1 MLTSPRMSTPEAS
14 PLPAGSTPA
23 GSAAAAANRYT
34 LRDPETFFQAQKRN
48 RRGTWRMSAL
58 TAFAA
63 FVMGIPLTLV
73 LTPLLYAMALFAAE
87 VFNRFI
93 SPLPPE
99 FWQAANDLAKFGA
112 RIADFVFQQRG
123 ALDPQEIALGLLLV
137 LGPGMALAF
146 ALWTGMLL
154 LFRHGG
160 VGGTLASMNARE
172 PNQADLKELQLADAA
187 QEMAIAAGLPAPRLM
202 LIDTPGANAA
212 AVGTSPDDARIV
224 LSRRLLD
231 DLDRDE
237 LQALLAHLIASIG
250 NGDLSIA
257 FKVTSVFE
265 TCGLILTIINAPFGK
280 NSRTA
285 LWRLIRY
292 SLTGGSALKK
302 AADAE
307 EVADLLGDTL
317 DTQNSDIERFFN
329 QRNPGLIRKFL
340 RLCLF
345 PFQFTNIAVE
355 LTLWCFLNVLLGPCM
370 ALLWR
375 TRRYLADAGAVEF
388 TRNPDALARAL
399 QRLSQDRT
407 TIEGGAWASHLF
419 VVNPQGDS
427 TLRGETES
435 PEKWRKAIQAWQAT
449 ASVGGAAASA
459 NVKSGDNEYLRL
471 RKEMIATGMAA
482 FNGNP
487 AAMARM
493 QAFAQAMGGDAELEL
508 HNIPNINDLLLAR
521 QGDRA
526 AIARLRAQSLQH
538 RQQEP
543 GVPNKGRTGLQTH
556 SILSFHPPLEKR
568 ARRLNKL
575 GARVVVSGRKWGPI
589 MTVFMTLI
597 YAIGA
602 VAFTFVGAVMV
613 FAIALMI
620 GLNLLFLTI
629 WLSVIHWAFAQDW
642 SANFEA
648 IGKVIGQLINAF
660 NSRR

>member
-1 MLTSPRMSTPEAS
+1 MS
-14 PLPAGSTPA
+14 G
-23 GSAAAAANRYT
+23 
-34 LRDPETFFQAQKRN
+34 
-48 RRGTWRMSAL
+48 L

-73 LTPLLYAMALFAAE
+73 LTPLLYALTLFAAE

-99 FWQAANDLAKFGA
+99 FWQAANNLAKFGA
-112 RIADFVFQQRG
+112 RIADFVLQQRG
-123 ALDPQEIALGLLLV
+123 TLDPQEMALGLLLV

-172 PNQADLKELQLADAA
+172 PNQADLKELQLADVA
-187 QEMAIAAGLPAPRLM
+187 QEMAIAAGLPAPRVM
-202 LIDTPGANAA
+202 LIDTPAANAA

-250 NGDLSIA
+250 NGDLGIA

-329 QRNPGLIRKFL
+329 QGNPGLIRKAM
-340 RLCLF
+340 RLFLF

-355 LTLWCFLNVLLGPCM
+355 ITLWCFLNALLGPCM

-407 TIEGGAWASHLF
+407 TIDGGAWASHLF

-427 TLRGETES
+427 SLRGSGASDEQM
-435 PEKWRKAIQAWQAT
+435 RKAAQAWQAT
-449 ASVGGAAASA
+449 ANLGGAVASA
-459 NVKSGDNEYLRL
+459 NAKPGENEYLRL
-471 RKEMIATGMAA
+471 RKEMMATGMAA
-482 FNGNP
+482 FGGNG
-487 AAMARM
+487 AAMVRM
-493 QAFAQAMGGDAELEL
+493 QAFAKAMGGDAEMEL
-508 HNIPNINDLLLAR
+508 HNLPNINDLLLAR

-526 AIARLRAQSLQH
+526 AIARLRAQRIQQ
-538 RQQEP
+538 RQQP

-556 SILSFHPPLEKR
+556 SFLSFHPPLEKR
-568 ARRLNKL
+568 AKRLNKM
-575 GARVVVSGRKWGPI
+575 GAKLVVSGQKWGPI
-589 MTVFMTLI
+589 MMVFMTLI
-597 YAIGA
+597 YAVGA
-602 VAFTFVGAVMV
+602 VAFTFLGAMMLFV
-613 FAIALMI
+613 IALMI
-620 GLNLLFLTI
+620 GLNLLFLTL

-642 SANFEA
+642 PANFAA
-648 IGKVIGQLINAF
+648 ISKVIGQIINAF
-660 NSRR
+660 NNRR

>member
-1 MLTSPRMSTPEAS
+1 MSTPGPT
-14 PLPAGSTPA
+14 PLQA
-23 GSAAAAANRYT
+23 GSARAGSSGAANPYT
-34 LRDPETFFQAQKRN
+34 LRDPETFFHAQKRN
-48 RRGTWRMSAL
+48 RRATWRMSAL
-58 TAFAA
+58 TGFAA

-73 LTPLLYAMALFAAE
+73 LTPLLYALTLFAAE

-99 FWQAANDLAKFGA
+99 FWQAANNLAKFGA
-112 RIADFVFQQRG
+112 RIADFVLNQRG
-123 ALDPQEIALGLLLV
+123 TLDPQEMALGLLLI

-160 VGGTLASMNARE
+160 VGGTLASMNARD
-172 PNQADLKELQLADAA
+172 PNQADLKELQLADVA
-187 QEMAIAAGLPAPRLM
+187 QEMAIAAGLPAPKVM
-202 LIDTPGANAA
+202 LIDTPAANAA

-231 DLDRDE
+231 ELDRDE

-250 NGDLSIA
+250 NGDLGIA

-317 DTQNSDIERFFN
+317 DAQNSDIERFFN
-329 QRNPGLIRKFL
+329 QGNPGLIRKAL
-340 RLCLF
+340 RLLLF

-355 LTLWCFLNVLLGPCM
+355 ITLWCFLNALLGPCM

-399 QRLSQDRT
+399 QRLSADRT
-407 TIEGGAWASHLF
+407 TIDGGAWASHLF

-427 TLRGETES
+427 SLRGSGASDEQM
-435 PEKWRKAIQAWQAT
+435 RKAAQAWQST
-449 ASVGGAAASA
+449 ANLGGAVAAA
-459 NVKSGDNEYLRL
+459 NARPGENEYLRL
-471 RKEMIATGMAA
+471 RKEMMATGMAA
-482 FNGNP
+482 FGGNP

-493 QAFAQAMGGDAELEL
+493 QAFATAMGGDAEMEL
-508 HNIPNINDLLLAR
+508 HNLPNMNDLLLAR

-526 AIARLRAQSLQH
+526 AIARLRTQRMQQ
-538 RQQEP
+538 RQQQP

-556 SILSFHPPLEKR
+556 SFLSFHPPLEKR
-568 ARRLNKL
+568 AKRLNKM
-575 GARVVVSGRKWGPI
+575 GARLVVAGRKWGPI

-602 VAFTFVGAVMV
+602 VAFTFLGAMMLFV
-613 FAIALMI
+613 IALMI

-642 SANFEA
+642 PANFEA
-648 IGKVIGQLINAF
+648 IGKVIGQIINAF
-660 NSRR
+660 NNRR